1 MNTEW
6 ELCDDR
12 GKYSNTQERLA
23 WDEFYRRGVPDDD
36 VQSFSFS
43 VINPSSG
50 MVVNGMF
57 KRKQTDDIKELAPTT
72 TTTNTGWEIHNG
84 ASYNADVARAAWDEF
99 EKFGLIPRFTNS
111 LNFTVDVNGKRSNV
125 RFKRF
130 SIVQPPFPLGLP
142 NINDLEDA
150 DSVLYDAL
158 TQTFVRPPV
167 RVTCD
172 GANTTQKYHLK
183 DAQKFC
189 DEQRSLAEDFMS
201 SLTIDKEQTKVV
213 AFVLYDVL
221 YIFIRSD
228 VAPRAVVSFSSKSML
243 HVFYCESKT
252 FGWFDCVVEDLEQSI
267 NVQPHLDTK
276 TIRDYGDE
284 YVFTRVPLTEV
295 TETEPIYTQTMDMG
309 TYKLRKPDELLIRI
323 LEDTENKTNVALLL
337 GKPGTGKTFFTS
349 CYAARNR
356 AEYIYTLCHD
366 GTNSEDLFYSVNVGK
381 AVLREADNH
390 EEVYQAGILL
400 RAVQASRKGKVVV
413 CIDEIDKASKRTENL
428 LLDFAENYRVP
439 FLDRQEVGVAKNI
452 TLFFTS
458 NGYRPHSEAFLR
470 RCYRHH
476 FDFLPRD
483 VEISLIAHKQ
493 ASIIVDALI
502 AIRAGGASSPSV
514 KEGMQFAASL
524 EHAQSI
530 KDVETLMFAY
540 LCKEPE
546 DYEILSKANYA
557 TKFYISNNSSTRMPF

>member
-6 ELCDDR
+6 ELINEDSYDTYAA
-12 GKYSNTQERLA
+12 GLL
-23 WDEFYRRGVPDDD
+23 WGEFYPLALGDTTMSGHYASMIVLDD
-36 VQSFSFS
+36 VFPQRTAGSASATL
-43 VINPSSG
+43 NLP
-50 MVVNGMF
+50 
-57 KRKQTDDIKELAPTT
+57 KTT
-72 TTTNTGWEIHNG
+72 
-84 ASYNADVARAAWDEF
+84 
-99 EKFGLIPRFTNS
+99 K
-111 LNFTVDVNGKRSNV
+111 
-125 RFKRF
+125 
-130 SIVQPPFPLGLP
+130 
-142 NINDLEDA
+142 
-150 DSVLYDAL
+150 
-158 TQTFVRPPV
+158 
-167 RVTCD
+167 
-172 GANTTQKYHLK
+172 KYHLK
-183 DAQKFC
+183 DAQSFS

-201 SLTIDKEQTKVV
+201 SLTIDAEETKVV

-228 VAPRAVVSFSSKSML
+228 VSPRAVVSFTSNAMIL
-243 HVFYCESKT
+243 HVFYCASLVYAK
-252 FGWFDCVVEDLEQSI
+252 FDEAVRDLKYS
-267 NVQPHLDTK
+267 VGMQPHLDSK
-276 TIRDYGDE
+276 TITRFGDD

-295 TETEPIYTQTMDMG
+295 TTPEPTYTQTMDMG

-349 CYAARNR
+349 CYAARNK

-400 RAVQASRKGKVVV
+400 RAVQASRKGRVVV

-493 ASIIVDALI
+493 ASIIVDALV

-524 EHAQSI
+524 EHAHSI

-557 TKFYISNNSSTRMPF
+557 TKFYTSYDSSKRTF